1 MLPEQ
6 EQLHGDLSSTLE
18 ITTFTHDKGGN
29 MLEYLNALSPFAASI
44 NCITLLI
51 CLLIAKYFG
60 VLQYF

>member
-1 MLPEQ
+1 
-6 EQLHGDLSSTLE
+6 
-18 ITTFTHDKGGN
+18 